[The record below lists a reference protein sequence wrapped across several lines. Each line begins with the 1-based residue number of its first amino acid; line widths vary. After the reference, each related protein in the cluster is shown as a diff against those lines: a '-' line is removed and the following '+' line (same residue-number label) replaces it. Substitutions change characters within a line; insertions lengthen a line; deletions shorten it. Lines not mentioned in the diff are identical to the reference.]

1 MTRVTNKPTS
11 GLANAEA
18 VTHESRITK
27 RGMPKLCLRI
37 LVFLVAL
44 AFSPQMP
51 ASTPKIKFPDL
62 SLIVQRLEDVQQQ
75 NRAQSQPY
83 EVTRQYKVF
92 RGNDKQPTSEVMT
105 QIDFVPPDIKT
116 YKITQTR
123 GNSTGD
129 KMVREILDRETESA
143 KKGPGSEI
151 NRANYDFMFVGQEN
165 FGVIPEYVLRIVPK
179 RKDKYL
185 LRGQIWVNASTFRIR
200 RIEGVPAKSPSIWL
214 KGIHITL
221 QFAQLGAMWIP
232 TSFDAIATVRLLG
245 RYTLAGHNVR
255 ASDALS
261 GGKRRDGRLRPES
274 SACAKL
280 NSFQSLKD
288 SLCQT

>member
-1 MTRVTNKPTS
+1 MIMSKSLICISGWTNAP
-11 GLANAEA
+11 A
-18 VTHESRITK
+18 VTCESEITK
-27 RGMPKLCLRI
+27 TPTPRLWWPVFI
-37 LVFLVAL
+37 FLVAL
-44 AFSPQMP
+44 VLSSQMP

-75 NRAQSQPY
+75 NRAQSHPY
-83 EVTRQYKVF
+83 EVTRQYEVF
-92 RGNDKQPTSEVMT
+92 RGNDKQPTSEIMT

-151 NRANYDFMFVGQEN
+151 TRANYEFLFVGQEN
-165 FGVIPEYVLRIVPK
+165 FGVVPEYVLRIVPK

-185 LRGQIWVNASTFRIR
+185 LQGQIWVNANTFQIR

-255 ASDALS
+255 VSN
-261 GGKRRDGRLRPES
+261 P
-274 SACAKL
+274 
-280 NSFQSLKD
+280 
-288 SLCQT
+288 